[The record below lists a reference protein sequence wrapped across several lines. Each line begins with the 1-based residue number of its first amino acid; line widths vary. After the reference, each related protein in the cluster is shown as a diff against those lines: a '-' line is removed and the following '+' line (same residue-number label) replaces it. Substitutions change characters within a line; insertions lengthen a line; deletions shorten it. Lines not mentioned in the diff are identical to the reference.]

1 MEIRSQIYFQI
12 YQKIEEEVLELSSA
26 IHFVDEN
33 LDVYS
38 IKIADLIVRISIEI
52 ESLAKDIVTLETKK
66 EMSVGDSIK
75 WLNKNWDLPKKKVII
90 NSPYFYFGENIMNFQ
105 PFNYKNKDQNDYYST
120 YNSIKHHRNE
130 CLHKATLYILIR
142 ALGALYVLNMNYK
155 KDEIYLGDD
164 IRGANM
170 DKSGGSKIFNFYVAQ
185 NEYEAPLIKYSIEE
199 EVCIYK
205 INKYEGDY
213 AFAIEYRNKNGEVDW
228 IKMQRGDKEF
238 QDFIKE
244 RMELELDP
252 RATIFEMSS
261 ELGLALPDIIKSF
274 IRNLNANEI
283 SKIKAIKDSPV
294 YKAEVIGYKENILN

>member
-1 MEIRSQIYFQI
+1 MQKRSQIYFQI
-12 YQKIEEEVLELSSA
+12 YQKIEEEVLELASA

-52 ESLAKDIVTLETKK
+52 ESLAKDIVTLETK
-66 EMSVGDSIK
+66 EELSVGDSIK
-75 WLNKNWDLPKKKVII
+75 WLNKNWNLPKKKVII

-142 ALGALYVLNMNYK
+142 ALGALYILNMNYK
-155 KDEIYLGDD
+155 KDVIYLGDD
-164 IRGANM
+164 TRGNNM

-185 NEYEAPLIKYSIEE
+185 NEYEAPLIKYNIDE

-205 INKYEGDY
+205 INKYEGNY
-213 AFAIEYRNKNGEVDW
+213 AFAIEYKNKNGEVDW
-228 IKMQRGDKEF
+228 IKMQSEDKEF

-244 RMELELDP
+244 RMDLELDP
-252 RATIFEMSS
+252 MNTISEMSS
-261 ELGLALPDIIKSF
+261 DLGMSLPDIIYSL
-274 IRNLNANEI
+274 IANLNANEI
-283 SKIKAIKDSPV
+283 SNIKAIKDRPV
-294 YKAEVIGYKENILN
+294 YKAEVIGYKKIY